1 MHGILSILIY
11 HNVGQHRVD
20 IVFISAVNPLYPVN
34 ITMLI
39 DILALCNI
47 YWQAVDQS
55 PQRDKYY
62 HKKVDKSTT
71 ITDQNCANYVAEG
84 SGKRTQA
91 IIHKDN

>member
-1 MHGILSILIY
+1 MLAINESTLCLY
-11 HNVGQHRVD
+11 H
-20 IVFISAVNPLYPVN
+20 ICIIIKLAFAVNPLYPVN

-39 DILALCNI
+39 DTLALCNI

-55 PQRDKYY
+55 PQWDKYY